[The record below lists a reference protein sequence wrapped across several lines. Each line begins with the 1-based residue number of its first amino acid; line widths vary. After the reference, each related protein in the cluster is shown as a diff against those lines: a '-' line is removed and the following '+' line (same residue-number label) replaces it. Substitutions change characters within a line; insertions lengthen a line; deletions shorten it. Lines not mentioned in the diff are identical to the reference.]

1 MRNLEVLHISTA
13 TKLRLFIFPLTRVV
27 VEKDK
32 GTVLPPAE
40 ETVKNA
46 SHRINGIFLEKLTQ
60 RY

>member
-1 MRNLEVLHISTA
+1 MLHISTA

-46 SHRINGIFLEKLTQ
+46 SHRINGIFLTKLTQ